1 MISVAKAPNY
11 HNHVYMNIVHF
22 HSKNFPQQLWEFN
35 TTFSL
40 QASIQMMD
48 HNPAGSSTPES
59 GKTVCLQTFSL

>member
-1 MISVAKAPNY
+1 
-11 HNHVYMNIVHF
+11 MNIVHF
-22 HSKNFPQQLWEFN
+22 HSKNFPQQLWENFN

-48 HNPAGSSTPES
+48 HNPDGSSTQES